1 MKIESGTVV
10 TISFD
15 LCDERGEI
23 IEASDITGAVSFVY
37 GKGAIIPGLD
47 NKLLGMEAG
56 QEADFHFPP
65 EEAFGKVEA
74 APTKVISRKEFPAEA
89 ALSKGVEFEA
99 GLPGGQKIKLV
110 VDKATD
116 AEVTV
121 RMVHPLAGQKVSLSV
136 KILSVRSATPT
147 EIETGKVVTRPPP
160 PPMK

>member
-1 MKIESGTVV
+1 MKIESGTVA

-47 NKLLGMEAG
+47 KKLLGMEAG

-74 APTKVISRKEFPAEA
+74 APTKVISRTEFPAEA
-89 ALSKGVEFEA
+89 QLSKGVEFEA
-99 GLPGGQKIKLV
+99 GMPGGQKIKLV
-110 VDKATD
+110 VDNVTD

-121 RMVHPLAGQKVSLSV
+121 RMVHPLAGQKVSMSV
-136 KILSVRSATPT
+136 KVLSVRAATPT
-147 EIETGKVVTRPPP
+147 EVETGKVVTRPPP
-160 PPMK
+160 PPQK